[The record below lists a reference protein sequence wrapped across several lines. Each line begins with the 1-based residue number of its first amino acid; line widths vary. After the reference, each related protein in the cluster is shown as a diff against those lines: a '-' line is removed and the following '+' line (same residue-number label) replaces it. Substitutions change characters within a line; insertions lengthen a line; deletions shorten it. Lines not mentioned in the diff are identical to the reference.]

1 MNTKILI
8 KDGITTNL
16 NYEKVTQNARKKSML
31 QQVINQ
37 SISCLISQHSTDY
50 IIRVTIH
57 LHKKYFRINVI
68 VVDDDDDDD
77 VDDAILKSDIIFSEY
92 KQVKLNTKQN

>member
-16 NYEKVTQNARKKSML
+16 NYEKVTQNARKKSIL

-50 IIRVTIH
+50 IIRVTTH
-57 LHKKYFRINVI
+57 LHK
-68 VVDDDDDDD
+68 
-77 VDDAILKSDIIFSEY
+77 
-92 KQVKLNTKQN
+92 NTSVLTLLLLIMMMTMMSMMQY